1 MRRMRVWLLALLWPL
16 TLAAQTQP
24 DAALLRQVLD
34 QLASHPQVR
43 AQFVQQRDNPALA
56 RAQESRG
63 QLLFVLGHGM
73 LWQTRE
79 PFQESLAIGSGHV
92 ARIDA
97 QGQLQVV
104 RGGAQGINQVAQML
118 QSLLAGD
125 SAQALRQFDIQASGE
140 TARWTLRFTP
150 TQARTAKVLTS
161 ITLQGGSY
169 LDEIDVRMASGEQ
182 TRIHFSD
189 SRAAGALSDL
199 ERHALGLP

>member
-1 MRRMRVWLLALLWPL
+1 MRRVRIWLLALLWPL
-16 TLAAQTQP
+16 ASIAQPQP
-24 DAALLRQVLD
+24 DAPLLRQVLD

-56 RAQESRG
+56 RPQESRG

-79 PFQESLAIGSGHV
+79 PYQESLAVGGGRV

-97 QGQLQVV
+97 QGQLQAI

-125 SAQALRQFDIQASGE
+125 SEQALRQFAIQASG
-140 TARWTLRFTP
+140 APAQWTLHFTP
-150 TQARTAKVLTS
+150 TQARTANVLAG
-161 ITLQGGSY
+161 ITLQGGAY
-169 LDEIDVRMASGEQ
+169 LDQIDVQMANGEQ
-182 TRIHFSD
+182 TRIRFSD
-189 SRAAGALSDL
+189 SHAAGALSQL

>member
-1 MRRMRVWLLALLWPL
+1 MRIWLLMLLWPL

-24 DAALLRQVLD
+24 DGTLLRQVLD

-43 AQFVQQRDNPALA
+43 AQFLQQRENPALA
-56 RAQESRG
+56 HAQESRG

-79 PFQESLAIGSGHV
+79 PFQESLALGGGRV

-104 RGGAQGINQVAQML
+104 RGGGAGINQVTQML

-125 SAQALRQFDIQASGE
+125 SEQALRQFDIQASGKPSD
-140 TARWTLRFTP
+140 WTLHFSP
-150 TQARTAKVLTS
+150 TQARAAKVLTS
-161 ITLQGGSY
+161 ITLQGGRY

-189 SRAAGALSDL
+189 SRAAGTLSDL

>member
-1 MRRMRVWLLALLWPL
+1 MRWVRLWLFALLWPCA
-16 TLAAQTQP
+16 LAAQTRP
-24 DAALLRQVLD
+24 DDHLLRQALE

-79 PFQESLAIGSGHV
+79 PYQESLALSAGRI

-97 QGQLQVV
+97 QGQLQTL
-104 RGGAQGINQVAQML
+104 RGGSQGINQVAQML
-118 QSLLAGD
+118 QALLAGD
-125 SAQALRQFDIQASGE
+125 SDLALRQFAVQASGE
-140 TARWTLRFTP
+140 PSRWTLRFTP
-150 TQARTAKVLTS
+150 IQARTAKVLAS

-169 LDEIDVRMASGEQ
+169 LDGIDVQMASGEQ
-182 TRIHFSD
+182 TRIRFSD
-189 SRAAGALSDL
+189 SRVAGTLSDL